1 MEQEAPHF
9 NEIASVTLP
18 TMFTSAI
25 SEPAFERL
33 GVIAATA
40 LGLQVILMAIDT
52 PEGEQLSIC
61 HGMPWPE
68 STTLSAASTLGS
80 ALLPTSTALM
90 VDPLHPCP
98 PLQTHPLLG
107 ELATY
112 LVLAIH
118 TTSQQRRGTIVFG
131 DRVPRELSLEQQ
143 QLCAAFAEQAAALV
157 LLRAEQSRVAELEA
171 IVQEAQQ
178 RTNILLDTLERQRN
192 QAEIVLLQGEA
203 SISALLDALPD
214 MMFRLNREGRFLD
227 YRAPHGSLLFALP
240 EQFLGRLIEE
250 VLPDSMARQ
259 TRYYVEQ
266 ARTLNAPQFFEYQ
279 ISFSEGKSGD
289 FEARIV
295 PLDNDE
301 TLAIVR
307 DITERK
313 RLEAQ
318 VLQIQK
324 IESVGQLAGGI
335 AHDFNNLLT
344 AIIGYAELASLSLD
358 PDSNAADDVE
368 EIHRAAERAAGLTRQ
383 LLSFARWQVMELRN
397 VRLNEL
403 IFDLYKLLRRLIGED
418 IELIILPAY
427 QDLWVKIDPGQ
438 IEQVLVNL
446 AINARDAM
454 PEGGKLTIAV
464 GQRTLSEEQ
473 ARKVV
478 GMVPG
483 DYVLLSVTDTGIG
496 MNDHVKAHLFE
507 PFFTTKEKGRGTGLG
522 LATCYGIIKQHG
534 GTIEIDSQVE
544 VGTTLEIYLPQ
555 IHGEAGASY
564 SLLDE
569 ARGLPRGNETILLV
583 EDEPA
588 VRVLAA
594 RVLRAQGYIVL
605 EAENGDDA
613 LSIARQRGR
622 AVLHLLLTDVVM
634 PRMSGKTL
642 AERVT
647 AMLPDV
653 KVLFTSGYTSDIM
666 IYQGPAGTGLA
677 FLQKPFT
684 PVTLARKVREVLDS

>member
-1 MEQEAPHF
+1 
-9 NEIASVTLP
+9 
-18 TMFTSAI
+18 
-25 SEPAFERL
+25 
-33 GVIAATA
+33 
-40 LGLQVILMAIDT
+40 
-52 PEGEQLSIC
+52 
-61 HGMPWPE
+61 
-68 STTLSAASTLGS
+68 
-80 ALLPTSTALM
+80 
-90 VDPLHPCP
+90 
-98 PLQTHPLLG
+98 
-107 ELATY
+107 
-112 LVLAIH
+112 
-118 TTSQQRRGTIVFG
+118 
-131 DRVPRELSLEQQ
+131 
-143 QLCAAFAEQAAALV
+143 
-157 LLRAEQSRVAELEA
+157 
-171 IVQEAQQ
+171 
-178 RTNILLDTLERQRN
+178 
-192 QAEIVLLQGEA
+192 
-203 SISALLDALPD
+203 
-214 MMFRLNREGRFLD
+214 
-227 YRAPHGSLLFALP
+227 
-240 EQFLGRLIEE
+240 
-250 VLPDSMARQ
+250 
-259 TRYYVEQ
+259 
-266 ARTLNAPQFFEYQ
+266 
-279 ISFSEGKSGD
+279 
-289 FEARIV
+289 
-295 PLDNDE
+295 
-301 TLAIVR
+301 
-307 DITERK
+307 
-313 RLEAQ
+313 
-318 VLQIQK
+318 
-324 IESVGQLAGGI
+324 
-335 AHDFNNLLT
+335 
-344 AIIGYAELASLSLD
+344 
-358 PDSNAADDVE
+358 
-368 EIHRAAERAAGLTRQ
+368 
-383 LLSFARWQVMELRN
+383 MELRN

-496 MNDHVKAHLFE
+496 MNDHVKAHMFE